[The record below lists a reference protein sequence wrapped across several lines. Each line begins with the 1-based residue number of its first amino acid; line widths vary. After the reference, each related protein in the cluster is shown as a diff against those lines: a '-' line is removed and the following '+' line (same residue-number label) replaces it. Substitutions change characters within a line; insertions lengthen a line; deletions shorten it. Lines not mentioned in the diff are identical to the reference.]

1 MPEGDN
7 RNMISVMRPFST
19 MGHQLAGKNPRGLAE
34 DVKFRPRNS
43 STGDT
48 YQPGPFS

>member
-19 MGHQLAGKNPRGLAE
+19 MGHQLAGENPAPRGGS
-34 DVKFRPRNS
+34 RGSR
-43 STGDT
+43 
-48 YQPGPFS
+48 